1 MTVTTIVGAV
11 ALVAIIGFIAG
22 LGLAIASI
30 VMAVPKDE
38 KAEAIRESLPG
49 ANCGA
54 CGFSG
59 CDGYAAALSK
69 GETTETTLCA
79 PGGNEAAKGIAQVLG
94 VEAGSLTPTA
104 AMVMCKG
111 NNETAV
117 SKYRYQGVESC
128 RMANQLMG
136 GPKEC
141 TFGCIGLG
149 DCVAA
154 CEYGAISIVNG
165 VAVVDKTLCKACK
178 KCVRTCP
185 KGIIRMVPIDRN
197 IAAVACMNRDK
208 GAVTRKACGN
218 GCIGC
223 MKCVKVCESEAVK
236 VENFL
241 AYVDPDKCTACGK
254 CHGECPTGAIDL
266 VLSGTVV
273 CPKA

>member
-1 MTVTTIVGAV
+1 MTVSVIITAV
-11 ALVAIIGFIAG
+11 AVVAIIGLIAG

-38 KAEAIRESLPG
+38 KAEAIRECLPG

-59 CDGYAAALSK
+59 CDGYAAALAK
-69 GETTETTLCA
+69 GEATETTLCA
-79 PGGNEAAKGIAQVLG
+79 PGGNDAAKAIAEVLG
-94 VEAGSLTPTA
+94 VEAGSLAPTA

-111 NNETAV
+111 NNEAAIT
-117 SKYRYQGVESC
+117 KYKYQGVDSC

-141 TFGCIGLG
+141 TYGCIGLG

-165 VAVVDKTLCKACK
+165 VAVIDKELCKACK

-185 KGIIRMVPIDRN
+185 KGIIRMVPIDKN
-197 IAAVACMNRDK
+197 FSAVACMNKDK
-208 GAVTRKACGN
+208 GAVTRKACSN

-223 MKCVKVCESEAVK
+223 MKCVKACESEAIT

-241 AYVDPDKCTACGK
+241 ASVDFSKCTACGK
-254 CHGECPTGAIDL
+254 CNEGCPTGAIDL
-266 VLSGTVV
+266 VMEMYP
-273 CPKA
+273 CK